1 MFWDYPLLTEEQ
13 IFEVAA
19 IDAEK
24 SMYRRSEALKL
35 FADLRRRFS
44 DAFVDLDL
52 VVLRP
57 ICFLCF
63 GRVTGSGL
71 EFQSNTSIVAVLP
84 QDVDGRFRQYDEGSH
99 RLRFFGDGRDPC
111 TEPIPCYLCGDRV
124 DDADEEGNDIIS
136 VVPVPFSEY
145 FGIEDAGPLKPSG
158 ELREE
163 TYALYGKQCLECGAT
178 KVLTIDHVVAKSKGG
193 FATPTNLQPLCR
205 GCNERK
211 ADHPAKTLT
220 LAFDF
225 LLRPAPSDSYEG
237 LIW

>member
-1 MFWDYPLLTEEQ
+1 MFWDYPPLTEEQ
-13 IFEVAA
+13 IFEIAA
-19 IDAEK
+19 IDAER
-24 SMYRRSEALKL
+24 SMYRRSEALEL
-35 FADLRRRFS
+35 FVDLRRRFS

-57 ICFLCF
+57 ICFSCF

-71 EFQSNTSIVAVLP
+71 EFRSDASIVAVLP
-84 QDVDGRFRQYDEGSH
+84 QDVNGRFRLYDEGSH
-99 RLRFFGDGRDPC
+99 CLHFFGEGTNPC
-111 TEPIPCYLCGDRV
+111 IEPILCYQCGDRV
-124 DDADEEGNDIIS
+124 DAADEEGNDIIS
-136 VVPVPFSEY
+136 VVPIPFGEY

-163 TYALYGKQCLECGAT
+163 TYALYGKQCLTCGAT
-178 KVLTIDHVVAKSKGG
+178 KEITIDHVVAKSKGG

-205 GCNERK
+205 ECNERK
-211 ADHPAKTLT
+211 AGRPAKTLM